1 MAGKARAA
9 SGKTRLFKALSDAT
23 RLKIVEILLG
33 GERCACELPAMV
45 GKAQPTVSLAL
56 GKLLDSGIVSCRKDG
71 VKSIYRVSEP
81 KVKKMLE
88 LVG

>member
-1 MAGKARAA
+1 MAAITT
-9 SGKTRLFKALSDAT
+9 GKTRLFKALSDST
-23 RLKIVEILLG
+23 RLKLVEILLD

-56 GKLLDSGIVSCRKDG
+56 KKLLEAGVVSCRKDG

-81 KVKKMLE
+81 KAKKMLE
-88 LVG
+88 LVE